1 VRVLKTLF
9 ASLKEEKRVLKNR
22 KMKLEIVEDFGRRKV
37 WENHFFCFRTDFQ
50 FIKGGRLIRL
60 VRRGIRTGQALF
72 FLEIEPDVPLIEN
85 SFFAYNVKSS

>member
-37 WENHFFCFRTDFQ
+37 HK
-50 FIKGGRLIRL
+50 IHK
-60 VRRGIRTGQALF
+60 
-72 FLEIEPDVPLIEN
+72 PLM
-85 SFFAYNVKSS
+85 V